1 MSDERLSQ
9 FLKTGPDWGRLKTTV
24 PGVFILKMPAYRNSP
39 ARIAVELNPVD
50 DSGSPTKK
58 RGLVVRSAQ
67 ELEEYLKLLQY
78 DRLSQLLAAVD
89 KANPP
94 LKRGARPGEEVLEI

>member
-1 MSDERLSQ
+1 MSEERLSE

-24 PGVFILKMPAYRNSP
+24 AGVFILKMPAYRNSP

-78 DRLSQLLAAVD
+78 DKLLQLLGAVD
-89 KANPP
+89 NVNPP
-94 LKRGARPGEEVLEI
+94 LRRAARPGEEALEI